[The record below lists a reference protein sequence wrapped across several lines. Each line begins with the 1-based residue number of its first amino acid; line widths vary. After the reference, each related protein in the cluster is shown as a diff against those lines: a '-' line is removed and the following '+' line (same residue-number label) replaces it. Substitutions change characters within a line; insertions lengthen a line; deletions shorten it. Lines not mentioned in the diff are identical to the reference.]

1 MKELEV
7 MDAQT
12 LLYHPLEKPKFI
24 LDGLIPSGLSLFC
37 GSQKN
42 REKLADCSGSAY
54 KYQEAFHVGL
64 PQWKVKSCTYVWRIP
79 FYRIQD
85 SFSS

>member
-24 LDGLIPSGLSLFC
+24 LDGLI
-37 GSQKN
+37 
-42 REKLADCSGSAY
+42 RRA
-54 KYQEAFHVGL
+54 
-64 PQWKVKSCTYVWRIP
+64 
-79 FYRIQD
+79 
-85 SFSS
+85 